1 MLLLQLIKRC
11 YLSVA
16 TFKKKRGGLTN
27 YNNDDNNDNDDDND
41 HSDDGGGA
49 VESCLFFGQK
59 QEIKKISPWV
69 RNSNL
74 NLGLKFGE
82 TQ

>member
-1 MLLLQLIKRC
+1 M
-11 YLSVA
+11 SVA
-16 TFKKKRGGLTN
+16 TFKKKRDRLTN
-27 YNNDDNNDNDDDND
+27 INNGNDDDND

-82 TQ
+82 TQETFCVGAEYL